1 MQKLSQPER
10 FCSSL
15 TLYYIAT
22 KILFCKMNK
31 NLLFYTISI
40 YANFIIWGVIQERLF
55 DSNILIK
62 YNNVIIVLTNIMSIL
77 LMRPSKDDFK
87 LLLKLCLQKKN
98 FRYFAILVITQT
110 MTQPLN
116 YYITSN
122 YGIDYLFLQLSKSC
136 KMIPVIIIHKLI
148 YRRHIDSTKV
158 IISLLITIS
167 IVIFNY
173 KPNSSPNLSGLL
185 LLLPLT
191 MEGFTNTSQDQL
203 FKTNNLNSKVLLVF
217 NNLINIIAHSVYLVV
232 YDSKQLKT
240 FFFKHNWTMDLLFEL
255 LVYIVLQ
262 IIGTLLIFKVLYE
275 FDSLVLLRI
284 TVLRKISSLLISVFL
299 LNTNKRF
306 NVYEKVGVS
315 GVIFALILEFYL
327 KNKGNSKKLYKKSN

>member
-1 MQKLSQPER
+1 
-10 FCSSL
+10 
-15 TLYYIAT
+15 
-22 KILFCKMNK
+22 MNK
-31 NLLFYTISI
+31 NLLFYTVTI
-40 YANFIIWGVIQERLF
+40 YANFIVWGIIQERLF

-62 YNNVIIVLTNIMSIL
+62 FNNVIILLTNVMSIM
-77 LMRPSKDDFK
+77 LMRPSKGDFN

-98 FRYFAILVITQT
+98 FKYFAILVITQT

-136 KMIPVIIIHKLI
+136 KMIPVIVIHKLI
-148 YRRHIDSTKV
+148 YKRNIDNTKV

-173 KPNSSPNLSGLL
+173 KPNSSPNLSGML

-203 FKTNNLNSKVLLVF
+203 FKMNNLNSKILLVF
-217 NNLINIIAHSVYLVV
+217 NNLINIVVHSVYLMVF
-232 YDSKQLKT
+232 DQRQLTT
-240 FFFKHNWTMDLLFEL
+240 FIFKYNWTMNLVVEL

-262 IIGTLLIFKVLYE
+262 IIGTLLIFKVLHE

-284 TVLRKISSLLISVFL
+284 TVLRKISSLLISVLL

-306 NVYEKVGVS
+306 NVYEKAGVF
-315 GVIFALILEFYL
+315 GVILTLILEFYL
-327 KNKGNSKKLYKKSN
+327 KNKGNSKKLIKKNN